1 MMNTNRTLPQVLIL
15 GTVLIASALVCSV
28 HAADATLSFTG
39 EIIPAYNGAKATA
52 NNEKSMLST
61 NRESTK
67 EININKGEDH
77 ATR

>member
-15 GTVLIASALVCSV
+15 ATVLTASAFACSV

-39 EIIPAYNGAKATA
+39 EIIPANNGAKATE
-52 NNEKSMLST
+52 NNEKSALST

-67 EININKGEDH
+67 KTNINKGEDH

>member
-15 GTVLIASALVCSV
+15 GSVLIASALACSV

-39 EIIPAYNGAKATA
+39 EIIPAYNGAKATV
-52 NNEKSMLST
+52 NNEKSTLST
-61 NRESTK
+61 NKESTK
-67 EININKGEDH
+67 ETKINKGEDH